1 MDKFPSELLNGY
13 REFRSGRYTERKNA
27 YLDLA
32 AKGQKPTSMI
42 IGCCDSRSAPDT
54 IFSAG
59 PGELFVVR
67 NVANLVPPFQTS
79 DGFFST
85 SAAIEFAVMSL
96 KVQNIVVMGHG
107 RCGGIQ
113 AALDDNMA
121 PLSSGNF
128 IGKWVDLLRPV
139 ADEINENEY
148 PSAAE
153 RQTALEYASVIKSIE
168 NLRTF
173 PFISQAEQ
181 SGSLVLHGAWFDI
194 SLGELWVLDHKSG
207 EFGVVE

>member
-1 MDKFPSELLNGY
+1 MKNFPSELLSGY
-13 REFRSGRYTERKNA
+13 RDFRAGRYNERKEA
-27 YLDLA
+27 YLELA

-54 IFSAG
+54 IFNSG

-85 SAAIEFAVMSL
+85 SAAIEFAVQSL

-113 AALDDNMA
+113 AALDNEME

-128 IGKWVDLLRPV
+128 IGKWVELLKPV
-139 ADEINENEY
+139 ADEVNQKTY
-148 PSAAE
+148 DSAAQ
-153 RQTALEYASVIKSIE
+153 RQTALEYAGIIHSIK

-173 PFISQAEQ
+173 PFVAKAEQ
-181 SGSLVLHGAWFDI
+181 EGGLILHGAWFDI
-194 SLGELWVLDHKSG
+194 SLGELWVLDHASG
-207 EFGVVE
+207 EFGLIV